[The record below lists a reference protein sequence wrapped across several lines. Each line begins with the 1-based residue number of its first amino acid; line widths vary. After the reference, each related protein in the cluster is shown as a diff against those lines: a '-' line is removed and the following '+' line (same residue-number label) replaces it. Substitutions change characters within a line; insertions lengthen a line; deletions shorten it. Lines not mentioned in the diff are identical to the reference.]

1 MTTPNLWKSVGT
13 YMSLYQTVSN
23 YPVMFTNSRPRLK
36 TLTGFTSL
44 QFFWVSIFIN
54 SFATMCGIFVT
65 IGRWLK
71 IPMFADIPLWKVL
84 FVGGVTAIGIIQV
97 VSHLSLYALGATL
110 SLAFDRFL
118 EMEETLHQGI
128 NIEILDEINI
138 FRILGTI

>member
-1 MTTPNLWKSVGT
+1 
-13 YMSLYQTVSN
+13 
-23 YPVMFTNSRPRLK
+23 
-36 TLTGFTSL
+36 
-44 QFFWVSIFIN
+44 
-54 SFATMCGIFVT
+54 MCGIFVT